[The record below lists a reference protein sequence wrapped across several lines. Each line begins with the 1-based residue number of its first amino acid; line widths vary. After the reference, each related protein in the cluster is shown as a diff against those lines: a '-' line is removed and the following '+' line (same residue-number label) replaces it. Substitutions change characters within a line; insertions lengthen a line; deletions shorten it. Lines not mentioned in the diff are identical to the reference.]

1 MDRLTTVLKNFA
13 RSHPNRPAVIDDKT
27 ELTYKE
33 LFERVNQWSRF
44 LTEKGVDSGHS
55 VMIFMNNQVGYL
67 EVFLALET
75 INAKIIPVNVHY
87 QQSEIEYLMELNQN
101 AYMITENSFT
111 SLVKESF
118 QGRRNSLIFIED
130 VYETDL
136 NKYSKCEVPKEE
148 FTSPLLFFTS
158 GTTGKPKGIVVS
170 PEAFTLQIPA
180 EYYRDTTE
188 YNLIIR
194 PLFFRSHLTLAIS
207 IIQEGKTLVLTT
219 SKSQEYIWILTHKY
233 NIHQIISG
241 PSDLTSLVDWL
252 EESNEEMPGSLEV
265 VMTTGN
271 PTSYLLKKRLMEQ
284 MPDTSFI
291 DFYGTSEVGG
301 ISSIDETEWLDKH
314 GSVGIPSFFVDCRVV
329 DENGEEVPKGEIGEI
344 SICSRYTMDE
354 YLNNPALNK
363 KTFYGNLVRTGDY
376 GYLDDDGYLFLSGR
390 KQDEINH
397 GGFSFYSA
405 EVEDFL
411 IRYSGVKEVV
421 VLGKKND
428 TFGQQPIA
436 YVVIDKRLNKH
447 KVMKEIKRMC
457 EEQLPSFKRP
467 VFWHFLSEIPLTS
480 ARKPDRFKL
489 LSLTEKTS
497 EVLF

>member
-1 MDRLTTVLKNFA
+1 MERLTTVLKKYA

-33 LFERVNQWSRF
+33 LFERVNQWSHF
-44 LTEKGVDSGHS
+44 LTKKGVGSGHS
-55 VMIFMNNQVGYL
+55 VMIFMNNHVGYL
-67 EVFLALET
+67 EVFLALEMV
-75 INAKIIPVNVHY
+75 NAKIIPVNVHY
-87 QQSEIEYLMELNQN
+87 LQSEIEYLLEFNEN
-101 AYMITENSFT
+101 AFMISEKSFAC
-111 SLVKESF
+111 LVKESF

-130 VYETDL
+130 VYEELD
-136 NKYSKCEVPKEE
+136 KYSKCEVPKEE

-180 EYYRDTTE
+180 EYYRDNTE
-188 YNLIIR
+188 YYLIIR

-219 SKSQEYIWILTHKY
+219 SKSQEYIWMLTHKY
-233 NIHQIISG
+233 KIHQMISG

-252 EESNEEMPGSLEV
+252 EESHEEMPGSLEV

-271 PTSYLLKKRLMEQ
+271 PTSYLLKMRLMEQ

-329 DENGEEVPKGEIGEI
+329 DGNGEEVPKGEVGEI
-344 SICSRYTMDE
+344 CICSRYTMDE
-354 YLNNPALNK
+354 YLNNPVLNK
-363 KTFYGNLVRTGDY
+363 KTFYGNMVRTGDY

-411 IRYSGVKEVV
+411 IRKSGVKEAV
-421 VLGKKND
+421 VLGKKDD
-428 TFGQQPIA
+428 TYGQQPIA
-436 YVVIDKRLNKH
+436 YVVIDKRSNKQ
-447 KVMKEIKRMC
+447 KVIKELKRMC
-457 EEQLPSFKRP
+457 EQHLPLFKRP
-467 VFWHFLSEIPLTS
+467 VFWHILPEIPLTS

-489 LSLTEKTS
+489 LSLTEKTL
-497 EVLF
+497 EVPI